1 MAVDPYLVLKGVS
14 ALTSFSASRSA
25 AKAAQR
31 EAAIRARQIK
41 AEKETAKLVALQEHN
56 KRMSNLSAFIGMNEA
71 LAGTMGRDL
80 GSDRSLQAIIN
91 KAKEDTATDV
101 TRANV
106 QSVMEQS
113 KLAFQKDMALEKG
126 SNIAR
131 GYRYQAFG
139 TLLQGAY
146 QTKGLL
152 PKTSTAQPTY
162 YGQTFN
168 RAF

>member
-1 MAVDPYLVLKGVS
+1 MVDPRLIIAGFS
-14 ALTSFSASRSA
+14 ALTSYNASRNA

-31 EAAIRARQIK
+31 EAALRARQIK

-80 GSDRSLQAIIN
+80 GSDRSLKAIIN

-113 KLAFQKDMALEKG
+113 KLAFQKNMALEKG
-126 SNIAR
+126 RNIAR

-152 PKTSTAQPTY
+152 PKAPTAQPTY